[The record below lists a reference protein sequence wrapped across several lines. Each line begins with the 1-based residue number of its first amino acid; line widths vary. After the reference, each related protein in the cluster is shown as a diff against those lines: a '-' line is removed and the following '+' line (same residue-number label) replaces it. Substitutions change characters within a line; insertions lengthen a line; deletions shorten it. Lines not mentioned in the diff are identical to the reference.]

1 MKKVLTVLLVV
12 LLATSTVF
20 AAMNV
25 SGRFRAGYTFKF
37 NNGFDAEAWHGN
49 NHEAKLTLKVSDDAG
64 IWTINVKDLSAGL
77 DSDDKLKANLSLN
90 FTNLL
95 AANGVDLGDF
105 NITGSIGA
113 NSAMTALSAY
123 NDVTGDELYKVK
135 NNGSYSTELAVGYG
149 DLIQTKIAVDPTAKV
164 SKEMPI
170 VVSAMSAPLSGLS
183 VSAAYSYHGLLFTE
197 NKDYKVKA
205 DHVLGFAVNA
215 DFAELFGLDFK
226 LGVAAYDNIGFS
238 YAKVQVVDGEVQKDP
253 EGNERFDDFGTD
265 KVNAFAATVYGG
277 VDLVDAFFELRMNNY
292 IAKDKTT
299 TEVGMKSQVNL
310 NLVENLGLDVYF
322 NIEDF
327 SKTGDSYV
335 VGGDVSYTI
344 SGVEFAGNLEY
355 AAKGGFSITPKV
367 IVVF

>member
-25 SGRFRAGYTFKF
+25 SGRFRTGYTFKF
-37 NNGFDAEAWHGN
+37 DNGFTADGWKENA
-49 NHEAKLTLKVSDDAG
+49 EAKLTLKVSDDAG
-64 IWTINVKDLSAGL
+64 IWTINIKDLSAGL

-105 NITGSIGA
+105 SITGSIGA
-113 NSAMTALSAY
+113 NSTMTALSAY
-123 NDVTGDELYKVK
+123 NDVTGDEMYKVK
-135 NNGSYSTELAVGYG
+135 NYGDYSTELAVGYG
-149 DLIQTKIAVDPTAKV
+149 ELIQGKIAIDPTKEPQ
-164 SKEMPI
+164 KEMPI
-170 VVSAMSAPLSGLS
+170 VLSVMSSPISGLS
-183 VSAAYSYHGLLFTE
+183 VSAAYAHNGLLFTE
-197 NKDYKVKA
+197 NKDLKVPA

-215 DFAELFGLDFK
+215 DFAALFGLDFQ
-226 LGVAAYDNIGFS
+226 LGVAAYDNIGFNYS
-238 YAKVQVVDGEVQKDP
+238 LPVKNADGTHQKV
-253 EGNERFDDFGTD
+253 EGVEKFTAYEDET
-265 KVNAFAATVYGG
+265 VNTFAAAVYGG

-322 NIEDF
+322 NVGNF
-327 SKTGDSYV
+327 AKTADTYA

-355 AAKGGFSITPKV
+355 AADGGFSITPNV